1 MDNVRKTFIRM
12 MFRAQEEAQTGLLQ
26 DEAKVPGWNK
36 GTPPGRRMRAR
47 QDDWRARTLKENRQE
62 GENVRKTAGKSF
74 QGRAGSV
81 EVAG

>member
-1 MDNVRKTFIRM
+1 
-12 MFRAQEEAQTGLLQ
+12 
-26 DEAKVPGWNK
+26 
-36 GTPPGRRMRAR
+36 MRAR